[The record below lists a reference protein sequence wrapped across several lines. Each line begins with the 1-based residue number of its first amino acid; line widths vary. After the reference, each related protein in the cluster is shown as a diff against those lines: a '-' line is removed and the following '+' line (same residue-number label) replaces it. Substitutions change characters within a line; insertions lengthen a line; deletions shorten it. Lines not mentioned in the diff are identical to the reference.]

1 MNPQGQTGGSVL
13 CSCAPPWVNLTW
25 ILFDEKGNRIRKE
38 SLLLQRCTNLCVR
51 GWFTSP
57 PPTVNFQLL
66 LCWETSYL
74 AALISLSLQFLFIS
88 FQSLSNWL
96 FYMSVA
102 AIRIYHCL
110 ATTANLAVLQ
120 TQQGVLTASFHCDD
134 TLDQDHF
141 PHTYLLS
148 CHILKEHVRSHP
160 DEQAAEKQRMT
171 VVWSFQQL
179 FRKSS
184 NVLLMHITA
193 KILNLILEKLH
204 SPFPMATE
212 KPLLL

>member
-1 MNPQGQTGGSVL
+1 MNPQGQTGVQ
-13 CSCAPPWVNLTW
+13 SCAAMPPPWINLTW
-25 ILFDEKGNRIRKE
+25 MLFDEKGKRIRGVFVTATLHQ
-38 SLLLQRCTNLCVR
+38 SLCKRPVY
-51 GWFTSP
+51 FT
-57 PPTVNFQLL
+57 PPTVKFQLL
-66 LCWETSYL
+66 ICWETSYL
-74 AALISLSLQFLFIS
+74 AALISLSFQFLFIS
-88 FQSLSNWL
+88 FSKLLWQIVLHVGGCMKNIPQPWLCHRLSGVYWQL
-96 FYMSVA
+96 FFTVM
-102 AIRIYHCL
+102 
-110 ATTANLAVLQ
+110 
-120 TQQGVLTASFHCDD
+120 

-141 PHTYLLS
+141 PHIYLLS

-171 VVWSFQQL
+171 VVRSFQQL

-193 KILNLILEKLH
+193 KMLNLILEKLH